1 MTLTDCNDN
10 TPVFGSDGRYTVTVA
25 DGSMPAANPIYTGI
39 TVNDLDSTVA
49 FQTITY
55 AIDGGTAQTNNWINI
70 DSSTVR
76 GWVYYFT
83 IFTNYSKWIAL
94 VYDLP

>member
-83 IFTNYSKWIAL
+83 ILLITVSG
-94 VYDLP
+94 